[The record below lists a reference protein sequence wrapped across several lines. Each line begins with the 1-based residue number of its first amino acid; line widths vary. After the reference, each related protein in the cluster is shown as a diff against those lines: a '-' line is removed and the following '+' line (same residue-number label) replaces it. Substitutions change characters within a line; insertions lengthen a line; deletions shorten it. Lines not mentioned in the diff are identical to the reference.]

1 MLSGETPRN
10 CSFSFCVMSNACRFA
25 ISTSWLNTKA
35 RPFRFPGSWS
45 PAGDCACCFE
55 PGERSVA
62 TKAFCNA
69 LVKLR
74 TCPTNSLT
82 SRLSAAISP
91 RWPVAVLRREV
102 SSPLFSLR
110 AMRATSNRNDS
121 ENAVMV
127 GGDVGVGWDADHS
140 NDPVPPGSHQ
150 QRHRSKRAYLPA
162 FSALRLAALG
172 STTALNFAPGTNLGT
187 VDAGI
192 FRAAPVAG
200 FLPVRA
206 ARLADL
212 NVPKPTSC
220 TALPFFTAVWMVSI
234 SVSRTALAAALDRSF
249 LEARI
254 SMSSARFIGKVSVGS
269 EDSWFISDRK
279 PGGGGSARGHTAA
292 STTEQIDAR
301 GGENNE
307 PVAPDGGR

>member
-187 VDAGI
+187 VEADQLHGI
-192 FRAAPVAG
+192 A
-200 FLPVRA
+200 FLHG
-206 ARLADL
+206 RLDGIDQCFQD
-212 NVPKPTSC
+212 C
-220 TALPFFTAVWMVSI
+220 TGCGLGQI
-234 SVSRTALAAALDRSF
+234 IL
-249 LEARI
+249 
-254 SMSSARFIGKVSVGS
+254 GS
-269 EDSWFISDRK
+269 EDFNELSAIHRK
-279 PGGGGSARGHTAA
+279 GIRR
-292 STTEQIDAR
+292 E
-301 GGENNE
+301 
-307 PVAPDGGR
+307 